1 MHNKKLDTIIRVIES
16 FGLKPEAFS
25 NSFTRHRN
33 CLAFCLTN
41 QPYQLGVKITNTIRS
56 NGIADDYMSYTNN
69 LDVIFYYPGIHY
81 ENGQ

>member
-1 MHNKKLDTIIRVIES
+1 MSDKRLDKIIRVIES

-25 NSFTRHRN
+25 NSFTRHRK

-41 QPYQLGVKITNTIRS
+41 QPYQLGIKIINTIKA
-56 NGIADDYMSYTNN
+56 NGIADDFMSQTNN
-69 LDVIFYYPGIHY
+69 LDIIFYYPGIYY